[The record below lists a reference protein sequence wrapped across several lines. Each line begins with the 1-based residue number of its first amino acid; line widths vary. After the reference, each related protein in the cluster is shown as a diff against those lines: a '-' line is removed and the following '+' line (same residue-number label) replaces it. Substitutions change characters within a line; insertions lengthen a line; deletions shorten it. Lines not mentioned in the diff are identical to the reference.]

1 MSNKDYRNIISKL
14 NDSSQKLRSVLSD
27 VHFETITRIT
37 NRSKKK
43 EYVKKRNHLIKKYQ
57 NFVKGNKIQKRTGN
71 KSLL

>member
-57 NFVKGNKIQKRTGN
+57 NFVKGNKTQKRTGN